1 MGCEVYGF
9 RNIDVGI
16 SNYDLFL
23 FRRANDSEGN
33 SYFNISYYYNAIAI
47 ALMLIALKLYCNIS
61 SMVFQKTSKK
71 NCNNIV
77 TKKKLDLYANLFLY

>member
-1 MGCEVYGF
+1 MGCKVYGIC
-9 RNIDVGI
+9 NINDGI

-23 FRRANDSEGN
+23 FGRANDSEGN
-33 SYFNISYYYNAIAI
+33 SYFNISYYYNAIAT

-61 SMVFQKTSKK
+61 SIVFNKTSKK

-77 TKKKLDLYANLFLY
+77 TKEKA

>member
-1 MGCEVYGF
+1 MVSVWKL
-9 RNIDVGI
+9 NV
-16 SNYDLFL
+16 SVSTNDLFL

-47 ALMLIALKLYCNIS
+47 ALMLIALLLYCNIS
-61 SMVFQKTSKK
+61 SIVFQKTMKK